1 MSKKK
6 NKAKTTKREKF
17 EKSYALKR
25 FDNPVVKSWGK
36 ILNDSN
42 PLVFT
47 SLIRDLFG
55 KKTGQKILD
64 KINTCSKANE
74 ALISICKECESSKPV
89 EDIPENKIS
98 WKRIDEFRTC
108 RCNYLNDEEAEMF
121 KKLNE
126 VLSMG
131 IVNETIK
138 NINVQLEFRSP
149 YYSGS
154 MLVCIPRSI
163 MKEVS
168 TLSELSEVIY
178 SLVYEELAYFTK
190 NAMSYVEEEMSELPE
205 IIKDEYNRLN
215 DMTYSGAVSSE
226 VYGVMSDIM
235 TDVSLVLA
243 KSMGLSIHDY
253 GYTPEF
259 LPKILTRIGASE
271 TSIGV
276 HVVSVVFINERD
288 KEDIGEYRTVY
299 PPKNT
304 FSKALYNSM
313 CEEFSKARD
322 TEVADIPEVVT
333 DVSDETTPE
342 ETTSADAAIK
352 TDTDTE

>member
-6 NKAKTTKREKF
+6 NNAKTTKNEKNNI
-17 EKSYALKR
+17 LKR
-25 FDNPVVKSWGK
+25 FDNPVVVSWGK
-36 ILNDSN
+36 TLNDAHPMIFS
-42 PLVFT
+42 

-64 KINTCSKANE
+64 KISAATDIVAMGSPIKPT
-74 ALISICKECESSKPV
+74 ES
-89 EDIPENKIS
+89 IPENKIS

-190 NAMSYVEEEMSELPE
+190 NAMLYVEGEMSELPD
-205 IIKDEYNRLN
+205 IIKHEYDRLN

-243 KSMGLSIHDY
+243 KSMGLSVHDY

-288 KEDIGEYRTVY
+288 KEDIDEYRTVY
-299 PPKNT
+299 PPKTT

-333 DVSDETTPE
+333 DVSDEATPE